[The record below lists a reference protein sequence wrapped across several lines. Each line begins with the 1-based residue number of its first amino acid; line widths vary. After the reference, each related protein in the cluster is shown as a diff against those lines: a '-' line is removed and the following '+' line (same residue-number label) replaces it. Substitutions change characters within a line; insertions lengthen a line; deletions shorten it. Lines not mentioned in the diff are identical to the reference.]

1 MLMLTLLGSLFGCG
15 GAPAAAHTLQQINGV
30 SASCGESDR
39 THSYSFFVRLEG
51 DKWLFDAECF
61 TDGFENE
68 ACIRNAVLTDGEVN
82 ELFELLDK
90 NDCIA
95 FVENYKKPLKVFAS
109 DAAAYSFCMTF
120 SDGKQ
125 YAVPKR
131 QAEAEQY
138 FYRLAD
144 KYKQ

>member
-15 GAPAAAHTLQQINGV
+15 GAPAAAHTLQQLNGV
-30 SASCGESDR
+30 SASCGDADR

-61 TDGFENE
+61 ADGFENE
-68 ACIRNAVLTDGEVN
+68 ASIKGAVLADADVD

-95 FVENYKKPLKVFAS
+95 FAESYKKPFKVFAP
-109 DAAAYSFCMTF
+109 DAATYSFCMTF
-120 SDGKQ
+120 DDGKQ

-131 QAEAEQY
+131 QAETEQY
-138 FYRLAD
+138 FYRIAD